1 MISALVWFAT
11 FATIGW
17 LATVLPRAV
26 GMAWFGLYA
35 YMSFCTL
42 SCGRVGSAMV
52 LLTEGLLIAWLFF
65 GIARL
70 NSASPTCTRQS

>member
-1 MISALVWFAT
+1 VISALVWFAT

-26 GMAWFGLYA
+26 GMAWFAFYA
-35 YMSFCTL
+35 YMAYGTL
-42 SCGRVGSAMV
+42 SCGRVGSAVV
-52 LLTEGLLIAWLFF
+52 LLIEGLLMAWLLF

-70 NSASPTCTRQS
+70 NSASPTCTRQP